1 MFASVDANRA
11 SGDWLFPLAFQKC
24 KNVDTHIN
32 KKKERKRQ
40 EHPMKMTGKI
50 DFIL

>member
-32 KKKERKRQ
+32 KKKRKEETRAPN
-40 EHPMKMTGKI
+40 EN
-50 DFIL
+50 DWEN